1 MSVSYIKAIET
12 ENFNLQEFA
21 SAREQFGF
29 ILNELVSEEK
39 SHSEHG
45 DVEKF
50 LDQEGNE
57 LIRRM
62 FQGYFDMRANKEI
75 KHRAVVSEDGIER
88 NHIREGCQKNLES
101 QFGTLVITRKG
112 YSKKG
117 IDSVYPL
124 DKELNLPKDKYSHGL
139 KNRSLIEAVKNS
151 FDEGVSAIKLTTG
164 GKVPKRQ
171 LELLMANVSQDF
183 SQFYE
188 DKEPKPIDK
197 ENDILVLSV
206 DGKGI
211 IMIEK
216 DLREITR
223 KNAQRKKKEGKV
235 RLKSTKNKHKKKNN
249 KRMAE
254 VAAIYDV
261 EPNVRE
267 ASDIISLPQENVEAG
282 IPTETTQEENK
293 TIRPKAKNKRVW
305 GSVEEDMAYVIQ
317 ELIDEA
323 LRRDPEQKRPWV
335 MLVDGHVQQ
344 LKIIQKLA
352 KKNQV
357 EMTIIIDI
365 VHVLEYLWKSAW
377 CFFDKKKEVNEA
389 DKWVAERAKAIL
401 EGRASYIAAGMRRK
415 ATLCELSKKKRKNV
429 DKCADYLLKYKS
441 HLCFHNYLSQGFPIA
456 SGIIEGACRHLIND
470 RFDITGARWG
480 LRSAEAV
487 LKLRAVKSSGDLEDY
502 YDFYKKQELKRN
514 YQEVKIAA

>member
-12 ENFNLQEFA
+12 ENINLDEFA
-21 SAREQFGF
+21 PAREQFGF
-29 ILNELVSEEK
+29 ILKKLVSEEQ

-50 LDQEGNE
+50 LDKEGNE

-62 FQGYFDMRANKEI
+62 FQGYFDMRAKLEI
-75 KHRAVVSEDGIER
+75 KHKSVIGHDGIKR
-88 NHIREGCQKNLES
+88 THVRDDCKKNLES
-101 QFGTLVITRKG
+101 QFGTIKVTRKG
-112 YSKKG
+112 YGKKG
-117 IDSVYPL
+117 VDSVYPL
-124 DKELNLPKDKYSHGL
+124 DIDLNLPKDKYSHGL

-171 LELLMANVSQDF
+171 LELLVANVSQDF

-188 DKEPKPIDK
+188 DKEPKVVDK

-211 IMIEK
+211 VMIEK

-223 KNAQRKKKEGKV
+223 KNAQRKKKQGKI
-235 RLKSTKNKHKKKNN
+235 RLKSSKNKHKKKNN

-261 EPNVRE
+261 EPNIRV
-267 ASDIISLPQENVEAG
+267 ASDIITL
-282 IPTETTQEENK
+282 PTEKIKTNDSVAPEENN
-293 TIRPKAKNKRVW
+293 TIRSKAKNKRVW

-323 LRRDPEQKRPWV
+323 LLRDPTQKRPWV

-344 LKIIQKLA
+344 LKIIKKLA

-357 EMTIIIDI
+357 DMTIIIDI

-401 EGRASYIAAGMRRK
+401 EGRVSYVAAGMRRK
-415 ATLCELSKKKRKNV
+415 ATLCKLSKKKRKNV
-429 DKCADYLLKYKS
+429 DKCADYLLKYKLQ
-441 HLCFHNYLSQGFPIA
+441 LCFHHYLNKGFPIA

-487 LKLRAVKSSGDLEDY
+487 LKLRAIKSSGDLDDY
-502 YDFYKKQELKRN
+502 YEFYKKQELKRN
-514 YQEVKIAA
+514 YQNIKIAA

>member
-1 MSVSYIKAIET
+1 MTVSYIKAIQT
-12 ENFNLQEFA
+12 ENFEEFE

-29 ILNELVSEEK
+29 ILNELVSVK
-39 SHSEHG
+39 KAHSEHG
-45 DVEKF
+45 DIELF
-50 LDQEGNE
+50 LDEEGNE

-75 KHRAVVSEDGIER
+75 KHRAVIGEDGIER
-88 NHIREGCQKNLES
+88 THVREGCQRQLES
-101 QFGTLVITRKG
+101 QFGTIELVRKG
-112 YSKKG
+112 YGKKG
-117 IDSVYPL
+117 TDSIFLL
-124 DKELNLPKDKYSHGL
+124 DKELNLPIDRYSHGL
-139 KNRSLIEAVKNS
+139 KNRAIVEAIKNS
-151 FDEGVSAIKLTTG
+151 FDEGVNALELTTG

-171 LELLMANVSQDF
+171 LELLVANVSADF

-188 DKEPKPIDK
+188 AKKPEPVDDEK
-197 ENDILVLSV
+197 DILVLSA

-216 DLREITR
+216 ALRETTR
-223 KNAQRKKKEGKV
+223 KNAEQKKKKGKV
-235 RLKSTKNKHKKKNN
+235 RLKSSKNKHKKKNN

-254 VAAIYDV
+254 VAAVYDV
-261 EPNVRE
+261 ESNIRV
-267 ASDIISLPQENVEAG
+267 ASDIITLPKKEEDVKTTDS
-282 IPTETTQEENK
+282 PDTTQENK

-305 GSVEEDMAYVIQ
+305 GSVEEDMEHVIQ
-317 ELIDEA
+317 ELIEEA
-323 LRRDPEQKRPWV
+323 LRRDPNQKRPWV

-344 LKIIQKLA
+344 LKIIKKLA

-357 EMTIIIDI
+357 DMTIIIDI

-377 CFFDKKKEVNEA
+377 CFFDKKKEVDEA
-389 DKWVAERAKAIL
+389 DQWVAERAKAIL
-401 EGRASYIAAGMRRK
+401 EGRSSYVAGGMRRK
-415 ATLCELSKKKRKNV
+415 ATLQKLSKKKRKNV
-429 DKCADYLLKYKS
+429 DKCADYLLKYKA

-480 LRSAEAV
+480 LRSAEAI
-487 LKLRAVKSSGDLEDY
+487 LKLRAIKSSGDLEDY
-502 YDFYKKQELKRN
+502 YPFYKKQELKRN

>member
-12 ENFNLQEFA
+12 ENFNLKEFA
-21 SAREQFGF
+21 SAREQFSF
-29 ILNELVSEEK
+29 LIKQLVSQEK
-39 SHSEHG
+39 SQSEHG
-45 DVEKF
+45 DIETF
-50 LDQEGNE
+50 LNVEGNE

-62 FQGYFDMRANKEI
+62 FQGYFDKRCNDEI
-75 KHRAVVSEDGIER
+75 KHNTILGEDGIER
-88 NHIREGCQKNLES
+88 THVRKGCQKNLES
-101 QFGTLVITRKG
+101 QFGTIVVRRLG

-117 IDSVYPL
+117 VESLYPL
-124 DKELNLPKDKYSHGL
+124 DKALNLPKDKYSHGL

-151 FDEGVSAIKLTTG
+151 FDEGVNAIKLTTG

-171 LELLMANVSQDF
+171 LELLVDQVSQDF
-183 SQFYE
+183 SAFYE
-188 DKEPKPIDK
+188 EKAPVAVDQ

-211 IMIEK
+211 IMREE

-223 KNAQRKKKEGKV
+223 KNAQREKSKGKV
-235 RLKSTKNKHKKKNN
+235 RLKSTKNKHKKKNH

-261 EPNVRE
+261 EPNIRK
-267 ASDIISLPQENVEAG
+267 ASDIITLPKENSNRGDSTESTQENE
-282 IPTETTQEENK
+282 

-305 GSVEEDMAYVIQ
+305 GSVEENMEYVIQ

-323 LRRDPEQKRPWV
+323 LRRDPKQKRPWV

-344 LKIIQKLA
+344 LKIIKRLV
-352 KKNQV
+352 KKNKV

-389 DKWVAERAKAIL
+389 DKWVAQRAKAIL

-415 ATLCELSKKKRKNV
+415 ATRCELSKKKRKNV
-429 DKCADYLLKYKS
+429 DKCADYLLKYKT
-441 HLCFHNYLSQGFPIA
+441 HLCFHDYLSRGFPIA
-456 SGIIEGACRHLIND
+456 SGVIEGACRHLIND

-487 LKLRAVKSSGDLEDY
+487 LKMRAIKSSGDLVDY
-502 YDFYKKQELKRN
+502 YEFYKKKELKRN
-514 YQEVKIAA
+514 YQDIKIAA